1 MRYRYHMSQAT
12 DFLSQSN
19 AKLIFH
25 LLNDNYGDKMK
36 TYPNF
41 VTIFKQ
47 MMGNIHVAKS
57 GSSNLIEMNKI
68 LLSECSRLLND
79 TLVKTPPTERHYD
92 SPPKPPS
99 FQKLLKTE
107 QFEPIK
113 SDKQAK
119 KLFRSRLDERVKEFK
134 SFSES
139 DVPAKL
145 NFEVEALNTSNF
157 TKDVKDLHAKMMSE
171 RSFDMHKI
179 TQDYNQKDAQ
189 EWINNEVP
197 PTLKID
203 HTSAAEVGARQPP
216 FSLKKVR
223 FQESTPEIQSS
234 HSNAGL
240 TSEGSM
246 QRATRRME
254 SMHVYNPHVELDLP
268 PAAPSAE
275 MIRAEAAK
283 ALANVKLELE
293 AAAPRRAPTPPPP
306 RRTPTP
312 PPPQRVPTPP
322 PPRRVPTP
330 PPPRR
335 VPTPPAEGE
344 PSTSFLAKLKKKKP
358 QEPKN
363 ICLRPNE
370 INGNQMKFSY
380 NFGNIKLLE
389 IQKLFL
395 TNTHT
400 KQENALQQ
408 TIVTSL
414 GDEPF
419 LVFSLDINGQE
430 KLKNVLFIKKYN
442 DDRTIYYE
450 AKQAVSIT
458 DSIDNVTLHL
468 FDKDSNAMPIPSF
481 LTIDSRIWGSELHV
495 IDQDQRDFAA
505 DKYAYLQFKEGMLS
519 AGEKIIINKV
529 EVEIIGT
536 CLIELNI
543 DKYELEDV
551 DYRNHYKHNYCIVEW
566 ASTPIQSIQHISRIP
581 IVNFMTS

>member
-47 MMGNIHVAKS
+47 MMGNIHVAES
-57 GSSNLIEMNKI
+57 GSSNLIQMNKI

-79 TLVKTPPTERHYD
+79 TQATLPVKPPPQRHYD
-92 SPPKPPS
+92 SPPKSPT

-107 QFEPIK
+107 QFESIK

-119 KLFRSRLDERVKEFK
+119 KLFRTRLDERVKDFK
-134 SFSES
+134 SLSEP

-145 NFEVEALNTSNF
+145 NFEVAAPNTSDF

-189 EWINNEVP
+189 EWINNEAP
-197 PTLKID
+197 PLLKID
-203 HTSAAEVGARQPP
+203 HASAAEVGAKKPP
-216 FSLKKVR
+216 FAIKRVR
-223 FQESTPEIQSS
+223 FEESNSEAQSTRGG
-234 HSNAGL
+234 AGL
-240 TSEGSM
+240 TSEGSI

-254 SMHVYNPHVELDLP
+254 SMQPPVYNPNIAFDP
-268 PAAPSAE
+268 TPPSAE
-275 MIRAEAAK
+275 MIRTEAAK

-293 AAAPRRAPTPPPP
+293 AAAPRRAPTPPP
-306 RRTPTP
+306 RRALT
-312 PPPQRVPTPP
+312 P
-322 PPRRVPTP
+322 PPRRTLTPPPTRRAPTP
-330 PPPRR
+330 PSE
-335 VPTPPAEGE
+335 AE
-344 PSTSFLAKLKKKKP
+344 PSTSFLSKLKKKKP
-358 QEPKN
+358 QESKN

-380 NFGNIKLLE
+380 NFGNIKMLE

-400 KQENALQQ
+400 KYQNALEQ

-430 KLKNVLFIKKYN
+430 KLKNILFIKKYN

-450 AKQAVSIT
+450 TKQAVSIT

-481 LTIDSRIWGSELHV
+481 LTIDSRIWGNELHI

-505 DKYAYLQFKEGMLS
+505 DKYTYLQFKEGMLS
-519 AGEKIIINKV
+519 AGEKIIINKA

-551 DYRNHYKHNYCIVEW
+551 DYRNHHKHNYCIVEW
-566 ASTPIQSIQHISRIP
+566 AGIPIQSIQHISRIP